1 MGMDFS
7 IELFLHA
14 IEKNRENDLWET
26 WSLQYPRMDAENFIS
41 FEDYKKKSITQTVTK
56 ISFEDIEKE
65 MEQVVKAFEERR

>member
-7 IELFLHA
+7 IDLFLHA

-26 WSLQYPRMDAENFIS
+26 WALHYPRMDKENFIS
-41 FEDYKKKSITQTVTK
+41 FEDYKKKSITQAVTK